1 MQTWV
6 MVLFGAAHT
15 VLGLA
20 VFGFVAWLMLGGED
34 EAGGADDGG
43 GGGGGLRPRPWRPG
57 PGRPRMRRGPLRV
70 PEVSRPRGPAVRSA
84 RQPR

>member
-1 MQTWV
+1 MQTWI

-20 VFGFVAWLMLGGED
+20 VFGFVAWLMLGGEED
-34 EAGGADDGG
+34 EAGGTDDG

-57 PGRPRMRRGPLRV
+57 PGRPRQRRGPLRM
-70 PEVSRPRGPAVRSA
+70 PDVSRRRGPAVRIA

>member
-1 MQTWV
+1 

-20 VFGFVAWLMLGGED
+20 VFGFVAWLMLGGEED
-34 EAGGADDGG
+34 EAGGTDDG

-57 PGRPRMRRGPLRV
+57 PGRWR
-70 PEVSRPRGPAVRSA
+70 
-84 RQPR
+84 